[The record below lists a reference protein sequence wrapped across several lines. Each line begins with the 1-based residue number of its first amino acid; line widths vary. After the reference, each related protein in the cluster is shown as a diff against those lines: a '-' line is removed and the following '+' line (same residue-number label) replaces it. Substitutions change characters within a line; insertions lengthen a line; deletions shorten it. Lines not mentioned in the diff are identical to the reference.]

1 VIRPVKIVIVGEPA
15 EAGLRDSLVGAFRQC
30 GCAVD
35 RLDLGPWSPAWLAS
49 AAYRKPVLGAR
60 FRHEFRGRVDAL
72 AEAGPV
78 AMVLVVKGAFLSSRS
93 IDQMRKKFDS
103 PVVCWNPDSPFDSA
117 ISNCGAG
124 IPRAIGAYDAYITW
138 AEDVAERLSAVVT
151 RVLVVPFAWDPDIMQ
166 PTVGRGTAADRIVF
180 IGTGTRERSALLES
194 LADLRPVV
202 FGTRWPKI
210 AGVDLRS
217 PIKGSEFCRIAGE
230 ARWNINL
237 LRPQNARSH
246 NMRTFE
252 LVGAGG
258 NQVAP
263 RTDDHQRFLGQDS
276 RTALF
281 QSRKE
286 LVCILRSDP
295 DKRPPRAPG
304 MLDGHTYSD
313 RAREIL
319 ANLEIL

>member
-1 VIRPVKIVIVGEPA
+1 MTRPVKMIIAGESS

-35 RLDLGPWSPAWLAS
+35 QLNLGPWNPAWLAS
-49 AAYRKPVLGAR
+49 AAYRKPVLGAW
-60 FRHEFRGRVDAL
+60 FRHEFRRRVDAL

-78 AMVLVVKGAFLSSRS
+78 GLVLVVKGALLSSRS
-93 IDQMRKKFDS
+93 IDHMRRKFGS

-117 ISNCGAG
+117 ISNWGAG

-138 AEDVAERLSAVVT
+138 ADDVAERLSAIAA
-151 RVLVVPFAWDPDIMQ
+151 RVLVIPFAWDPGIMQ
-166 PTVGRGTAADRIVF
+166 PAVGRGAAAGRIVF
-180 IGTGTRERSALLES
+180 IGTGTRERGALLET

-210 AGVDLRS
+210 AGVDVR
-217 PIKGSEFCRIAGE
+217 PPVKGAEFCRIAGE
-230 ARWNINL
+230 ASWNINL

-286 LVCILRSDP
+286 LECILRSDP
-295 DKRPPRAPG
+295 DKRPPRPPR
-304 MLDGHTYSD
+304 MLDGHTYAD

-319 ANLEIL
+319 ANLEI